1 MCGSTTWSASPAATA
16 ASNAF
21 PPRSST
27 AIPAADASQCVEAT
41 MPNVP
46 ESSGRVVKAIH
57 PKR

>member
-1 MCGSTTWSASPAATA
+1 VATA

-21 PPRSST
+21 PPCSRT

-46 ESSGRVVKAIH
+46 RSSGRVEKLIGQ
-57 PKR
+57 R